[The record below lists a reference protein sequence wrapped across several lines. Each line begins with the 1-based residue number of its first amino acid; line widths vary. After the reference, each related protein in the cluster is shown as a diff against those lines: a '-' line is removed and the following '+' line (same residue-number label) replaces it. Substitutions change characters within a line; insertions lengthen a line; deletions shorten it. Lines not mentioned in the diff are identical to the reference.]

1 MAEPTITGSSYNG
14 EFGKYISAAL
24 LSAPTIDQ
32 GGVTVMP
39 NIKYKS
45 VLQNLT
51 TSALLAD
58 ATCDFDVT
66 GSTVTMTEKVL
77 QVSDLQM
84 NLQLCRSQFH
94 SNWQASEMGFSAF
107 DELPKSFEDYLLAY
121 AASKIAAEVEVSLW
135 RGVGTGGGAVSGQ
148 FDGLVTLATADATV
162 NDVTAVVGG
171 VNATNVIDELGKIV
185 DSMNTNTNIYAKED
199 TRIFVSRN
207 IMAAYVRALGGFQAT
222 IGANGVNNE
231 GTMWYGKG
239 AALSFD
245 GIPLF
250 LAEGLAANTAMAA
263 QTSNLY
269 FGCSLLEDLNQT
281 ARVIDVSQYD
291 GSDNVRVIYRLA
303 AGAQIGVG
311 ADVVLYS

>member
-14 EFGKYISAAL
+14 QFAGKYISAAL

-32 GGVTVMP
+32 GGITVMP
-39 NIKYKS
+39 NIKHKE

-51 TSALLAD
+51 TSGLLAD
-58 ATCDFDVT
+58 ASCNFDVT
-66 GSTVTMTEKVL
+66 GATVTLTEKVL
-77 QVSDLQM
+77 EVFDYQL
-84 NLQLCRSQFH
+84 NLQLCKSQFH
-94 SNWQASEMGFSAF
+94 SNWQASEMGFSSF

-121 AASKIAAEVEVSLW
+121 AASKVAAEMEVNIW
-135 RGVGTGGGAVSGQ
+135 RGVQATSGQ
-148 FDGLVTLATADATV
+148 FAGLTVLAAADADV
-162 NDVTAVVGG
+162 NDVTGTTVT
-171 VNATNVIDELGKIV
+171 ATNVIDELGKIV
-185 DSMNTNTNIYAKED
+185 DSINANTNIYAKED
-199 TRIFVSRN
+199 TRIYVSRN

-263 QTSNLY
+263 QTSNLF
-269 FGCSLLEDLNQT
+269 FGCSLLSDTQE

-291 GSDNVRVIYRLA
+291 GSDNVRVIMRMA
-303 AGAQIGVG
+303 AGVEYGIGG
-311 ADVVLYS
+311 DIVLYS

>member
-1 MAEPTITGSSYNG
+1 MAEPTITGSTYAG
-14 EFGKYISAAL
+14 EFAGKYISAAL

-39 NIKYKS
+39 NIKYKE

-58 ATCDFDVT
+58 ASCDFQTD
-66 GSTVTMTEKVL
+66 GSTVTLTEKVL
-77 QVSDLQM
+77 SVEDFQVNM
-84 NLQLCRSQFH
+84 QLCKSQFH

-107 DELPKSFEDYLLAY
+107 DELPASFEDYLLAY
-121 AASKIAAEVEVSLW
+121 AASKVAAEIEVSLW
-135 RGVGTGGGAVSGQ
+135 RGATATAGQ

-171 VNATNVIDELGKIV
+171 VDASNVIDELGKII
-185 DSMNTNTNIYAKED
+185 DSVNANTNIYAKED
-199 TRIFVSRN
+199 TRIYVSRN

-269 FGCSLLEDLNQT
+269 FGCSLLEDLNQEC
-281 ARVIDVSQYD
+281 RVVDVSQYD

>member
-66 GSTVTMTEKVL
+66 GSTVTLTEKVL
-77 QVSDLQM
+77 SVEDLQM
-84 NLQLCRSQFH
+84 NLQLCKSQFH

-121 AASKIAAEVEVSLW
+121 AASKIAGEIEVSLW
-135 RGVGTGGGAVSGQ
+135 RG
-148 FDGLVTLATADATV
+148 ATATAGQV
-162 NDVTAVVGG
+162 NDVVGTT
-171 VNATNVIDELGKIV
+171 VTATNVIDELGKIV
-185 DSMNTNTNIYAKED
+185 DSMNSNTNIYAKED

-269 FGCSLLEDLNQT
+269 FGCSLIEDLNQE

>member
-1 MAEPTITGSSYNG
+1 MPEPTITGSTYAG
-14 EFGKYISAAL
+14 EFAGKYISAAL

-39 NIKYKS
+39 NIKFKE
-45 VLQNLT
+45 VLQNLD
-51 TSALLAD
+51 TSALLAN
-58 ATCDFDVT
+58 ATCDFQTD
-66 GSTVTMTEKVL
+66 GSTVTLTEKVL
-77 QVSDLQM
+77 SVEDFQVNM
-84 NLQLCRSQFH
+84 QLCKSQFH
-94 SNWQASEMGFSAF
+94 SNWQAAEMGFSSF

-121 AASKIAAEVEVSLW
+121 AASKVAQEIEISLW
-135 RGVGTGGGAVSGQ
+135 RGVDATAGQ

-162 NDVTAVVGG
+162 NDVTATTVTS
-171 VNATNVIDELGKIV
+171 ANVIDELGKII
-185 DSMNTNTNIYAKED
+185 DSMNSNTNIYAKED
-199 TRIFVSRN
+199 TKIYVSRN
-207 IMAAYVRALGGFQAT
+207 IMAAYVRALGGFAT
-222 IGANGVNNE
+222 DIGANGVNQQ

-263 QTSNLY
+263 QASNLY
-269 FGCSLLEDLNQT
+269 FGTSLLSDHQE

-291 GSDNVRVIYRLA
+291 GSDNVRVIMRLA

>member
-1 MAEPTITGSSYNG
+1 MPEPTITGSTYAG
-14 EFGKYISAAL
+14 EFAGKYISAAL

-39 NIKYKS
+39 NIKYKE

-58 ATCDFDVT
+58 ATCDFQTD
-66 GSTVTMTEKVL
+66 GSTVTLTEKVL
-77 QVSDLQM
+77 SVEDFQVNM
-84 NLQLCRSQFH
+84 QLCKSQFH
-94 SNWQASEMGFSAF
+94 SNWQAAEMGFSSF

-121 AASKIAAEVEVSLW
+121 AASKVAQEIEIALW
-135 RGVGTGGGAVSGQ
+135 RGATATAGQ

-162 NDVTAVVGG
+162 NDVVGTT
-171 VNATNVIDELGKIV
+171 VTATNVIDELGKII
-185 DSMNTNTNIYAKED
+185 DSVNTNTNIYAKED

-207 IMAAYVRALGGFQAT
+207 IMAAYVRALGGFAAAGV
-222 IGANGVNNE
+222 GANGVNND

-263 QTSNLY
+263 QSSNLF
-269 FGCSLLEDLNQT
+269 FGTSLLSDHQE

-291 GSDNVRVIYRLA
+291 GSDNVRVIMRLA

>member
-1 MAEPTITGSSYNG
+1 MPEPTITGSTYAG
-14 EFGKYISAAL
+14 EFAGKYISAAL

-39 NIKYKS
+39 NIKYKE
-45 VLQNLT
+45 VLQNLS

-58 ATCDFDVT
+58 ATCDFQTD
-66 GSTVTMTEKVL
+66 GSTVTLTEKVL
-77 QVSDLQM
+77 SVEDFQVNM
-84 NLQLCRSQFH
+84 QLCKSQFH
-94 SNWQASEMGFSAF
+94 SNWQAAEMGFSSF

-121 AASKIAAEVEVSLW
+121 AASKVAQEIEIALW
-135 RGVGTGGGAVSGQ
+135 RGADATAGQ
-148 FDGLVTLATADATV
+148 FDGLVTLATADADV
-162 NDVTAVVGG
+162 NDVVGTTVTAS
-171 VNATNVIDELGKIV
+171 NVIDELGKIV

-199 TRIFVSRN
+199 TKIYVSRN
-207 IMAAYVRALGGFQAT
+207 IMAAYVRSLGGFAT
-222 IGANGVNNE
+222 DVGANGVNNQ

-263 QTSNLY
+263 QASNLF
-269 FGCSLLEDLNQT
+269 FGTSLLSDHQE

-291 GSDNVRVIYRLA
+291 GSDNVRVIMRLA

>member
-1 MAEPTITGSSYNG
+1 MPEPTITGSTYAG
-14 EFGKYISAAL
+14 EFAGKYISAAL

-39 NIKYKS
+39 NIKFKE
-45 VLQNLT
+45 VLQNLN

-58 ATCDFDVT
+58 ATCDFQTD
-66 GSTVTMTEKVL
+66 GSTVTLTEKVL
-77 QVSDLQM
+77 SVEDFQVNM
-84 NLQLCRSQFH
+84 QLCKSQFH
-94 SNWQASEMGFSAF
+94 SNWQAAEMGFSSF

-121 AASKIAAEVEVSLW
+121 AASKVAQEIEIALW
-135 RGVGTGGGAVSGQ
+135 RGADATAGQ
-148 FDGLVTLATADATV
+148 FDGLVTLATADGDV
-162 NDVTAVVGG
+162 NDVTGTT
-171 VNATNVIDELGKIV
+171 VNAGNVIDELGKIV

-199 TRIFVSRN
+199 TKIYVSRN
-207 IMAAYVRALGGFQAT
+207 IMAAYVRALGGFAT
-222 IGANGVNNE
+222 DIGANGVNNQ

-263 QTSNLY
+263 QASNLF
-269 FGCSLLEDLNQT
+269 FGTSLLSDHQE

-291 GSDNVRVIYRLA
+291 GSDNVRVIMRLA

>member
-1 MAEPTITGSSYNG
+1 MPEPTITGSTYAG
-14 EFGKYISAAL
+14 EFAGKYISAAL

-39 NIKYKS
+39 NIKFKE
-45 VLQNLT
+45 VLQNLD
-51 TSALLAD
+51 TSALLAN
-58 ATCDFDVT
+58 ATCDFQTD
-66 GSTVTMTEKVL
+66 GSTVTLTEKVL
-77 QVSDLQM
+77 SVEDFQVNM
-84 NLQLCRSQFH
+84 QLCKSQFH
-94 SNWQASEMGFSAF
+94 SNWQAAEMGFSSF

-121 AASKIAAEVEVSLW
+121 AASKVAQEIEISLW
-135 RGVGTGGGAVSGQ
+135 RGVDATAGQ

-162 NDVTAVVGG
+162 NDVTGTTVTAS
-171 VNATNVIDELGKIV
+171 NVIDELGKII
-185 DSMNTNTNIYAKED
+185 DSVNANTNIYAKED
-199 TRIFVSRN
+199 TKIYVSRN
-207 IMAAYVRALGGFQAT
+207 IMAAYVRALGGFAT
-222 IGANGVNNE
+222 DIGANGVNNQ

-263 QTSNLY
+263 QASNLY
-269 FGCSLLEDLNQT
+269 FGTSLLSDHQE

-291 GSDNVRVIYRLA
+291 GSDNVRVIMRLA

>member
-14 EFGKYISAAL
+14 EFAGKYISAAL

-32 GGVTVMP
+32 GGITVMP
-39 NIKYKS
+39 NIKHKE

-51 TSALLAD
+51 TSGLLAD
-58 ATCDFDVT
+58 ASCNFDVD
-66 GSTVTMTEKVL
+66 GATVTLTEKVL
-77 QVSDLQM
+77 EVFDYQL
-84 NLQLCRSQFH
+84 NLQLCKSNFH
-94 SNWQASEMGFSAF
+94 SNWQASEMGFSSF

-121 AASKIAAEVEVSLW
+121 AASKVAAEIEVNIW
-135 RGVGTGGGAVSGQ
+135 RGVQATSGQ
-148 FDGLVTLATADATV
+148 FAGLVTLAAADADV
-162 NDVTAVVGG
+162 NDVTAGTVT
-171 VNATNVIDELGKIV
+171 ATNVIDELGKIV
-185 DSMNTNTNIYAKED
+185 DSINANTNIFAKDD
-199 TRIFVSRN
+199 TRIYVSRN

-263 QTSNLY
+263 QTSNLF
-269 FGCSLLEDLNQT
+269 FGCSLLSDTQE

-291 GSDNVRVIYRLA
+291 GSDNVRVVMRMA
-303 AGAQIGVG
+303 AGVEYGIGG
-311 ADVVLYS
+311 DIVLYS

>member
-66 GSTVTMTEKVL
+66 GSTVTLTEKVL
-77 QVSDLQM
+77 SVEDLQVNM
-84 NLQLCRSQFH
+84 QLCKSQFH
-94 SNWQASEMGFSAF
+94 SNWQAAEMGFSAF

-121 AASKIAAEVEVSLW
+121 AASKIAGEIEVSLW
-135 RGVGTGGGAVSGQ
+135 RGATATAGQ

-162 NDVTAVVGG
+162 NDVVGTTVTASNVV
-171 VNATNVIDELGKIV
+171 DELGKII

-199 TRIFVSRN
+199 TRIYVSRN
-207 IMAAYVRALGGFQAT
+207 IMAAFVRAMGGFAT
-222 IGANGVNNE
+222 DVGANGIDNK
-231 GTMWYGKG
+231 GLMWYGKG

-263 QTSNLY
+263 QASNLY
-269 FGCSLLEDLNQT
+269 FGCSLIEDLNQT

>member
-1 MAEPTITGSSYNG
+1 MPEPTITGSTYAG
-14 EFGKYISAAL
+14 EFAGKYISAAL

-39 NIKYKS
+39 NIKYKE

-58 ATCDFDVT
+58 ASCDFQTD
-66 GSTVTMTEKVL
+66 GSTVTLTEKVL
-77 QVSDLQM
+77 SVEDFQVNM
-84 NLQLCRSQFH
+84 QLCKSQFH
-94 SNWQASEMGFSAF
+94 SNWQAAEMGFSSF

-121 AASKIAAEVEVSLW
+121 AASKVAQEIEIALW
-135 RGVGTGGGAVSGQ
+135 RGADATAGQ
-148 FDGLVTLATADATV
+148 FDGLVTLATADGTV
-162 NDVTAVVGG
+162 NDVTGTTVT
-171 VNATNVIDELGKIV
+171 ATNVIDELGKIV

-199 TRIFVSRN
+199 TRIYVSRN

-263 QTSNLY
+263 QSSNLF
-269 FGCSLLEDLNQT
+269 FGTSLLSDHQE

-291 GSDNVRVIYRLA
+291 GSDNVRVIMRLA

>member
-1 MAEPTITGSSYNG
+1 MPEPTITGSTYAG
-14 EFGKYISAAL
+14 EFAGKYISAAL

-39 NIKYKS
+39 NIKFKE
-45 VLQNLT
+45 VLQNLD
-51 TSALLAD
+51 TSALLAN
-58 ATCDFDVT
+58 ATCDFQTD
-66 GSTVTMTEKVL
+66 GSTVTLTEKVL
-77 QVSDLQM
+77 SVEDFQVNM
-84 NLQLCRSQFH
+84 QLCKSQFH
-94 SNWQASEMGFSAF
+94 SNWQAAEMGFSSF

-121 AASKIAAEVEVSLW
+121 AASKVAQEIEISLW
-135 RGVGTGGGAVSGQ
+135 RGADATAGQ
-148 FDGLVTLATADATV
+148 FDGLVTLATADADV
-162 NDVTAVVGG
+162 NDVTGTTVTA
-171 VNATNVIDELGKIV
+171 ANVIDELGKIV

-199 TRIFVSRN
+199 TKIYVSRN
-207 IMAAYVRALGGFQAT
+207 IMAAYVRALGGFAT
-222 IGANGVNNE
+222 DIGANGVNNQ

-263 QTSNLY
+263 QASNLY
-269 FGCSLLEDLNQT
+269 FGTSLLSDHQE

-291 GSDNVRVIYRLA
+291 GSDNVRVIMRLA

>member
-1 MAEPTITGSSYNG
+1 MPEPTITGSSYNG
-14 EFGKYISAAL
+14 NFAGKYISAAL

-39 NIKYKS
+39 NIKFKE
-45 VLQNLT
+45 VLQNLD
-51 TSALLAD
+51 TSALLAN
-58 ATCDFDVT
+58 ATCDFQTD
-66 GSTVTMTEKVL
+66 GSTVTLTEKVL
-77 QVSDLQM
+77 SVEDFQVNM
-84 NLQLCRSQFH
+84 QLCKSQFH
-94 SNWQASEMGFSAF
+94 SNWQAAEMGFSSF

-121 AASKIAAEVEVSLW
+121 AASKVAQEIEISLW
-135 RGVGTGGGAVSGQ
+135 RGADATAGQ

-162 NDVTAVVGG
+162 NDVTGTTVTAS
-171 VNATNVIDELGKIV
+171 NVIDELGKIV
-185 DSMNTNTNIYAKED
+185 DSVNANTNIYAKED
-199 TRIFVSRN
+199 TKIYVSRN
-207 IMAAYVRALGGFQAT
+207 IMAAYVRALGGFAT
-222 IGANGVNNE
+222 DIGANGVNNQ

-263 QTSNLY
+263 QASNLY
-269 FGCSLLEDLNQT
+269 FGTSLLSDHQE

-291 GSDNVRVIYRLA
+291 GSDNVRVIMRLA

>member
-24 LSAPTIDQ
+24 ISAPTIDQ

-51 TSALLAD
+51 TSALLAN
-58 ATCDFDVT
+58 ATCDFDDT
-66 GSTVTMTEKVL
+66 GSTVTLTEKVL
-77 QVSDLQM
+77 SVKDLQM
-84 NLQLCRSQFH
+84 NMQLCKSQFH
-94 SNWQASEMGFSAF
+94 SNWQASEMGFSSF

-121 AASKIAAEVEVSLW
+121 AASKIAAEIEVSLW
-135 RGVGTGGGAVSGQ
+135 RGANSSAGQ
-148 FDGLVTLATADATV
+148 FDGLVTLETADETEH
-162 NDVTAVVGG
+162 DVTATTVT
-171 VNATNVIDELGKIV
+171 ASNVIDELGKII
-185 DSMNTNTNIYAKED
+185 DSVNTNTNIYAKED

-263 QTSNLY
+263 QSSNLF
-269 FGCSLLEDLNQT
+269 FGTSLLSDHQE

-291 GSDNVRVIYRLA
+291 GSDNVRVIMRLA

>member
-1 MAEPTITGSSYNG
+1 MPEPTITGSTYAG
-14 EFGKYISAAL
+14 EFAGKYISAAL

-39 NIKYKS
+39 NIKYKE
-45 VLQNLT
+45 VLQNLS

-58 ATCDFDVT
+58 ATCDFQTD
-66 GSTVTMTEKVL
+66 GSTVTLTEKVL
-77 QVSDLQM
+77 SVEDFQVNM
-84 NLQLCRSQFH
+84 QLCKSQFH
-94 SNWQASEMGFSAF
+94 SNWQAAEMGFSSF

-121 AASKIAAEVEVSLW
+121 AASKVAQEIEIALW
-135 RGVGTGGGAVSGQ
+135 RGADATAGQ
-148 FDGLVTLATADATV
+148 FDGLVTLATADADV
-162 NDVTAVVGG
+162 NDVTGTTVTAS
-171 VNATNVIDELGKIV
+171 NVIDELGKIV

-199 TRIFVSRN
+199 TKIYVSRN
-207 IMAAYVRALGGFQAT
+207 IMAAYVRALGGFAT
-222 IGANGVNNE
+222 DIGANGVNQQ

-263 QTSNLY
+263 QASNLF
-269 FGCSLLEDLNQT
+269 FGTSLLSDHQE

-291 GSDNVRVIYRLA
+291 GSDNVRVIMRLA

>member
-14 EFGKYISAAL
+14 EFAGKYISAAL

-66 GSTVTMTEKVL
+66 GSTVTLTEKVL
-77 QVSDLQM
+77 SVEDLQM
-84 NLQLCRSQFH
+84 NLQLCKSQFH

-121 AASKIAAEVEVSLW
+121 AASKIAGEIEVSLW
-135 RGVGTGGGAVSGQ
+135 RGATATAGQ

-162 NDVTAVVGG
+162 NDVVATTVTA
-171 VNATNVIDELGKIV
+171 ANVIDELGKIV
-185 DSMNTNTNIYAKED
+185 DSMNSNTNIYAKED

-263 QTSNLY
+263 QTSNLF
-269 FGCSLLEDLNQT
+269 FGCSLLSDTQE

-291 GSDNVRVIYRLA
+291 GSDNVRVIMRMA
-303 AGAQIGVG
+303 AGVEYGIGG
-311 ADVVLYS
+311 DIVLYS

>member
-39 NIKYKS
+39 NIKYKE

-58 ATCDFDVT
+58 ATCDFDVA
-66 GSTVTMTEKVL
+66 GSTVTLTEKVL
-77 QVSDLQM
+77 SVDDLQVNM
-84 NLQLCRSQFH
+84 QLCKSQFH
-94 SNWQASEMGFSAF
+94 SNWQAAEMGFSSF

-121 AASKIAAEVEVSLW
+121 AASKVAAEIEVSLW
-135 RGVGTGGGAVSGQ
+135 RGATATAGQ
-148 FDGLVTLATADATV
+148 FDGLVTLATADGTV
-162 NDVTAVVGG
+162 NDVVGTT
-171 VNATNVIDELGKIV
+171 VTATNVIDELGKIV

-199 TRIFVSRN
+199 TRIYVSRN

-263 QTSNLY
+263 QSSNLF
-269 FGCSLLEDLNQT
+269 FGTSLLSDHQE

-291 GSDNVRVIYRLA
+291 GSDNVRVIMRLA

>member
-14 EFGKYISAAL
+14 EFAGKYISAAL

-39 NIKYKS
+39 NIKYKE

-58 ATCDFDVT
+58 ATCDFDAT
-66 GSTVTMTEKVL
+66 GSTVTLTEKVL
-77 QVSDLQM
+77 SVEDLQVNM
-84 NLQLCRSQFH
+84 QLCKSQFH
-94 SNWQASEMGFSAF
+94 SNWQAAEMGFSSF

-121 AASKIAAEVEVSLW
+121 AASKVAAEIEVSLW
-135 RGVGTGGGAVSGQ
+135 RGATASAGQ

-162 NDVTAVVGG
+162 NDVVGTTVTAS
-171 VNATNVIDELGKIV
+171 NVIDELGKIV
-185 DSMNTNTNIYAKED
+185 DSMNSNTNIYAKED

-263 QTSNLY
+263 QSSNLF
-269 FGCSLLEDLNQT
+269 FGTSLLSDHQE

-291 GSDNVRVIYRLA
+291 GSDNVRVIMRLA

>member
-1 MAEPTITGSSYNG
+1 MPEPTITGSTYAG
-14 EFGKYISAAL
+14 EFAGKYISAAL

-39 NIKYKS
+39 NIKYKE
-45 VLQNLT
+45 VLQNLS

-58 ATCDFDVT
+58 ATCDFQTD
-66 GSTVTMTEKVL
+66 GSTVTLTEKVL
-77 QVSDLQM
+77 SVEDFQVNM
-84 NLQLCRSQFH
+84 QLCKSQFH
-94 SNWQASEMGFSAF
+94 SNWQAAEMGFSSF

-121 AASKIAAEVEVSLW
+121 AASKVAQEIEIALW
-135 RGVGTGGGAVSGQ
+135 RGADATAGQ
-148 FDGLVTLATADATV
+148 FDGLVTLATADADV
-162 NDVTAVVGG
+162 NDVTGTTVTAS
-171 VNATNVIDELGKIV
+171 NVIDELGKIV

-199 TRIFVSRN
+199 TKIYVSRN

-263 QTSNLY
+263 QASNLF
-269 FGCSLLEDLNQT
+269 FGTSLLSDHQE

-291 GSDNVRVIYRLA
+291 GSDNVRVIMRLA

>member
-1 MAEPTITGSSYNG
+1 MPEPTITGSTYAG
-14 EFGKYISAAL
+14 EFAGKYISAAL

-39 NIKYKS
+39 NIKYKE
-45 VLQNLT
+45 VLQNLS

-58 ATCDFDVT
+58 ATCDFQTD
-66 GSTVTMTEKVL
+66 GSTVTLTEKVL
-77 QVSDLQM
+77 SVEDFQVNM
-84 NLQLCRSQFH
+84 QLCKSQFH
-94 SNWQASEMGFSAF
+94 SNWQAAEMGFSSF

-121 AASKIAAEVEVSLW
+121 AASKVAAEIEVSLW
-135 RGVGTGGGAVSGQ
+135 RGADATAGQ
-148 FDGLVTLATADATV
+148 FDGLVTLATADADV
-162 NDVTAVVGG
+162 NDVTGTTVTAS
-171 VNATNVIDELGKIV
+171 NVIDELGKIV

-199 TRIFVSRN
+199 TKIYVSRN
-207 IMAAYVRALGGFQAT
+207 IMAAYVRALGGFAT
-222 IGANGVNNE
+222 DIGANGVNQQ

-263 QTSNLY
+263 QASNLF
-269 FGCSLLEDLNQT
+269 FGTSLLSDHQE

-291 GSDNVRVIYRLA
+291 GSDNVRVIMRLA

>member
-66 GSTVTMTEKVL
+66 GSTVTLTEKVL
-77 QVSDLQM
+77 SVEDLQM
-84 NLQLCRSQFH
+84 NLQLCKSQFH

-121 AASKIAAEVEVSLW
+121 AASKVAAEMEVNIW
-135 RGVGTGGGAVSGQ
+135 RGVQATSGQ
-148 FDGLVTLATADATV
+148 FAGLVTLATADADV
-162 NDVTAVVGG
+162 NDVVGTTVTA
-171 VNATNVIDELGKIV
+171 ANVIDELGKIV
-185 DSMNTNTNIYAKED
+185 DSINTNTNIFAKED
-199 TRIFVSRN
+199 TRIYVSRN

-222 IGANGVNNE
+222 IGANGVDNK

-239 AALSFD
+239 AAISFD

-263 QTSNLY
+263 QTSNLF
-269 FGCSLLEDLNQT
+269 FGCSLLSDTQE

-291 GSDNVRVIYRLA
+291 GSDNVRVIMRMA
-303 AGAQIGVG
+303 AGVEYGIGG
-311 ADVVLYS
+311 DIVLYS